1 MSVSMASGVNRPA
14 ALASF
19 ATLSGSENLTLG
31 KHLDM
36 RVVEN

>member
-14 ALASF
+14 ALESF
-19 ATLSGSENLTLG
+19 ATFPGSENPILG